1 MVEMQESL
9 FLFVEL
15 EKMKI
20 ELLQES
26 FGKVLRR
33 RDEFIASFYERLF
46 TMYPE
51 VIPLFEKV
59 NMVRQREKLLAA
71 LVTIV
76 NNLRRPEILAPYL
89 KELGRHHIDY
99 HVRPEYF
106 PMVGAAL
113 LATFEAF
120 LGNDW
125 TDELKDSW
133 GEAYNEAA
141 RLMIEGYK

>member
-1 MVEMQESL
+1 MALNIEM
-9 FLFVEL
+9 
-15 EKMKI
+15 
-20 ELLQES
+20 LQES

-46 TMYPE
+46 IMYPE
-51 VIPLFEKV
+51 VKPLFEKV
-59 NMVRQREKLLAA
+59 NMARQRGKLLAA

-89 KELGRHHIDY
+89 KELGRHHVDY
-99 HVRPEYF
+99 HVRPEQF

-120 LGNDW
+120 LGDDW
-125 TDELKDSW
+125 TDELKDAWSK
-133 GEAYNEAA
+133 AYNETA
-141 RLMIEGYK
+141 RLMLEGYK

>member
-1 MVEMQESL
+1 MALKV
-9 FLFVEL
+9 
-15 EKMKI
+15 

-33 RDEFIASFYERLF
+33 RNEFIASFYERLF

-59 NMVRQREKLLAA
+59 NMTRQQEKLLAA
-71 LVTIV
+71 LATIV
-76 NNLRRPEILAPYL
+76 NNLRRPDVLAPYL
-89 KELGRHHIDY
+89 KELGRHHVDY
-99 HVRPEYF
+99 HVRPEHF

-120 LGNDW
+120 LDNDW

-141 RLMIEGYK
+141 RLMLEGYK